1 MGKYLV
7 LWEIDASRLP
17 ISRKERATG
26 WKALLNFI
34 KEDIKDGVTLEWGSF
49 VGELRGFAIN
59 EGDEVDIN
67 VRLQKYSPFVTFK
80 LRAIT
85 SVEQTEQLLEEMVK

>member
-7 LWEIDASRLP
+7 RWEIDTSRLP
-17 ISRKERATG
+17 VSRKERAAG
-26 WKALLNFI
+26 WKALVNFV
-34 KEDIKDGVTLEWGSF
+34 KEDIKDGLTLDWGAF
-49 VGELRGFAIN
+49 VGELRGFAIF

>member
-7 LWEIDASRLP
+7 RWEIDTSRLP
-17 ISRKERATG
+17 VSRKERAAG
-26 WKALLNFI
+26 WKALVNFV
-34 KEDIKDGVTLEWGSF
+34 KEDIKDGVTLDWGAF
-49 VGELRGFAIN
+49 VGELRGFAIF
-59 EGDEVDIN
+59 EGDEVEIN

>member
-26 WKALLNFI
+26 WKALLSFV
-34 KEDIKDGVTLEWGSF
+34 KKDISDGLTKEWGAY
-49 VGELRGFAIN
+49 VGELRGFAIF
-59 EGDEVDIN
+59 EGDEVEIN
-67 VRLQKYSPFVTFK
+67 VRLQQYSPFVSFK
-80 LRAIT
+80 LRSIT
-85 SVEQTEQLLEEMVK
+85 SVEQAEQLMEEMLK

>member
-7 LWEIDASRLP
+7 RWEIDTSRLP
-17 ISRKERATG
+17 VSRKERVAG
-26 WKALLNFI
+26 WKALVNFV
-34 KEDIKDGVTLEWGSF
+34 KEDIKDGLTLDWGAF
-49 VGELRGFAIN
+49 VGELRGFAIF
-59 EGDEVDIN
+59 EGDEVEIN

>member
-7 LWEIDASRLP
+7 RWEIDTSRLP
-17 ISRKERATG
+17 VSRKERAAG
-26 WKALLNFI
+26 WKALVNFV
-34 KEDIKDGVTLEWGSF
+34 KEDIKDGVTLDWGAF
-49 VGELRGFAIN
+49 VGELRGFAIF

-85 SVEQTEQLLEEMVK
+85 SVEQTDQLLEEMVK

>member
-7 LWEIDASRLP
+7 RWEIDTSRLP
-17 ISRKERATG
+17 VSRKERAAG
-26 WKALLNFI
+26 WKALMNFV
-34 KEDIKDGVTLEWGSF
+34 KEDIKDGLTLEWGAF
-49 VGELRGFAIN
+49 VGELRGFAIF
-59 EGDEVDIN
+59 EGDEVEIN
-67 VRLQKYSPFVTFK
+67 VRIQKYSPFVTFK

>member
-17 ISRKERATG
+17 VGRKERAAG
-26 WKALLNFI
+26 WKALLGFI
-34 KEDIKDGVTLEWGSF
+34 KKDIEDGLTLEWGSY
-49 VGELRGFAIN
+49 VGELRGFSIF
-59 EGDEVDIN
+59 EGDEVEIN
-67 VRLQKYSPFVTFK
+67 VRLQQYSPFVTFK

-85 SVEQTEQLLEEMVK
+85 SVEQAEQLIEAMAK

>member
-17 ISRKERATG
+17 ISRKERAAG
-26 WKALLNFI
+26 WKALMNFI

-49 VGELRGFAIN
+49 VGELKGFAIN
-59 EGDEVDIN
+59 EGDEVDLN
-67 VRLQKYSPFVTFK
+67 VRLQKYSPFVSFK
-80 LRAIT
+80 LHAIT
-85 SVEQTEQLLEEMVK
+85 GVEQAEQLIEEMEK

>member
-7 LWEIDASRLP
+7 RWEIDTSRLP
-17 ISRKERATG
+17 VSRKERAAG
-26 WKALLNFI
+26 WKALMNFV
-34 KEDIKDGVTLEWGSF
+34 KEDIKDGLTLDWGAF
-49 VGELRGFAIN
+49 VGELRGFAIF
-59 EGDEVDIN
+59 EGDEVEIN
-67 VRLQKYSPFVTFK
+67 VRLQKYSPFVSFK

>member
-7 LWEIDASRLP
+7 RWEIDTSRLP
-17 ISRKERATG
+17 VSRKERAAG
-26 WKALLNFI
+26 WKALVNFV
-34 KEDIKDGVTLEWGSF
+34 KEDIKDGLTLDWGAF
-49 VGELRGFAIN
+49 VGELRGFAIF
-59 EGDEVDIN
+59 EGDEVEIN

>member
-7 LWEIDASRLP
+7 RWEIDASRLP
-17 ISRKERATG
+17 VSRKERAAG
-26 WKALLNFI
+26 WKVLMNFV
-34 KEDIKDGVTLEWGSF
+34 KEDIKDGLTLDWGAF
-49 VGELRGFAIN
+49 VGELRGFAIF
-59 EGDEVDIN
+59 EGDEVEIN